1 MSRVLQRA
9 EVLADVWGNLLL
21 YTAHL
26 REARENE
33 INRALSGHAEHTCD
47 VELTTLEI
55 HPIADLLCT
64 IETVASAEGITLPA
78 HFADKI
84 ASMEDFMSS
93 PDRSQLEN
101 DIVSFVV
108 LNRFLID
115 YIAFAQSFFS

>member
-1 MSRVLQRA
+1 MLQRA
-9 EVLADVWGNLLL
+9 AILADVWGNLLL

-33 INRALSGHAEHTCD
+33 INQALIGLPEHTCD
-47 VELTTLEI
+47 VELTTLEM
-55 HPIADLLCT
+55 HAIAALLCT
-64 IETVASAEGITLPA
+64 IETVAGAEGVTLPA
-78 HFADKI
+78 HFADDI
-84 ASMEDFMSS
+84 ASMEAFMSS

-115 YIAFAQSFFS
+115 YIAFAQTFFS